1 MKLVVTAFVTLDG
14 VMRAPGGSDEDRSG
28 GFAHGGWLVPFFD
41 ADLGQFM
48 QETFAQA
55 DAFLLGRTTYDLMQ
69 PCWSTVTD
77 AGNAVGV
84 ALNTLPRHVATHRP
98 ASLTWQPSYPLDGD
112 VCAAV
117 EALKCKPGRELQV
130 HGSHGLV
137 QSLLRAN
144 LVDLFN
150 LITFPVLVGAGKRL
164 FGDGAMPRE
173 LKLTNIQTSTTGVTM
188 ARYRVAGDVK
198 IGSFAL
204 KKQ

>member
-1 MKLVVTAFVTLDG
+1 
-14 VMRAPGGSDEDRSG
+14 
-28 GFAHGGWLVPFFD
+28 
-41 ADLGQFM
+41 M

-69 PCWSTVTD
+69 PYWSTVTD

-164 FGDGAMPRE
+164 FGDGVGDGTGAIR
-173 LKLTNIQTSTTGVTM
+173 LRRLSGRVTSTGASIAVHEPD
-188 ARYRVAGDVK
+188 G
-198 IGSFAL
+198 AL
-204 KKQ
+204 DLRTAFEVENGQEVVR